1 VTPRPRV
8 LVLGGSL
15 ADPSHTA
22 ALMRALERALAVGG
36 AATCRWDIAQRPL
49 PPLRPGVE
57 ADPVDPARRALLAA
71 ADAADALV
79 IVTPLYHASFSGDV
93 KQALDHLSPRQLAGK
108 PVALA
113 SNSGGAS
120 GAQAVDH
127 LRAVVRA
134 LHAVAIPQQVVTV
147 DAHYVLVGDQYRLAD
162 SDALARVRA
171 LGEHLLWFAGR
182 LHRDAAAAETQA
194 QPTAVA
200 AK

>member
-1 VTPRPRV
+1 VSSRPRV

-22 ALMRALERALAVGG
+22 ALMRAFERALIGGG
-36 AATCRWDIAQRPL
+36 AATCRWDIAQRQLPL
-49 PPLRPGVE
+49 LRPGVE

-79 IVTPLYHASFSGDV
+79 IVTPLYHASFSGAV
-93 KQALDHLSPRQLAGK
+93 KAALDHLSPRQLTGK
-108 PVALA
+108 PVGLA

-147 DAHYVLVGDQYRLAD
+147 DAQYALVSGQFRLAD
-162 SDALARVRA
+162 ADALGRVRA
-171 LGEHLLWFAGR
+171 LGEHLLWFAER
-182 LHRDAAAAETQA
+182 LRRDGATTETSAPRPRAAA
-194 QPTAVA
+194 
-200 AK
+200 